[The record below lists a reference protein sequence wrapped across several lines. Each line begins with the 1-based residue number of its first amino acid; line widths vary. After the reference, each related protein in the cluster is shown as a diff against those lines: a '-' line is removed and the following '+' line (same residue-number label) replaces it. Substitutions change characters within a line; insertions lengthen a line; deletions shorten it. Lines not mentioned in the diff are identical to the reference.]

1 MVQRFGLPASLE
13 GVVFWDGC
21 RQAAHAA
28 PSLHQRLAK
37 AVPGRTTF
45 TTMKSLFLP
54 LAFAAV
60 APLASAELSVR
71 VLSATAPGTST
82 AQVVGQPGQRVL
94 LFISATEA
102 QTQISDLITLDINPL
117 RQLAAEVTLG
127 LTLNAQGTANF
138 SFATTQAL
146 TGGRLTFQAAA
157 LAPSP
162 EVSNICRATYLGAN
176 SLGPALGN
184 AVSAFGQ
191 AFALSDGRV
200 ALVGGAG
207 PVVSAFDPC
216 TQEVAP
222 IGLVPSAN
230 LFAARAQLADGRIL
244 VAGGIGAGGQPSTE
258 AYLFDPATAL
268 ATALPPLATPRLGA
282 AAVRRGDG
290 KILVTGGID
299 TTSFTDVAAF
309 FGAIE
314 NTTEL
319 FDPETSTFAPGPNM
333 PEPKAFHTATRLANN
348 AILVAGGLGVVQV
361 IGVPY
366 VSNLGYVSNTAGTS
380 FGALPKLFSTGRFLH
395 DATRLADGRVLL
407 SGGLTADLGGV
418 LKTGDFSQIAFTSIA
433 TTSLYSTSGLGSFAN
448 GPTLSAP
455 RALHSVAALN
465 NGRALL
471 SGGISGALDIG
482 AILSGTISLP
492 AAVST
497 TELVSTTAARL
508 GPTMSA
514 PRVGGVAL
522 GGAADG
528 RAYIFGGGPTSIELY
543 QP

>member
-1 MVQRFGLPASLE
+1 MRPIL
-13 GVVFWDGC
+13 
-21 RQAAHAA
+21 
-28 PSLHQRLAK
+28 
-37 AVPGRTTF
+37 
-45 TTMKSLFLP
+45 LP
-54 LAFAAV
+54 LAFAALS
-60 APLASAELSVR
+60 PLASAELSVR

-94 LFISATEA
+94 LFISATEG
-102 QTQISDLITLDINPL
+102 QTPISDLITLDINPL

-127 LTLNAQGTANF
+127 LTLGAQGTANF
-138 SFATTQAL
+138 SFATTEAL

-157 LAPSP
+157 LAPAP
-162 EVSNICRATYLGAN
+162 EVSNICRASYLSAN
-176 SLGPALGN
+176 SLGVAAGN
-184 AVSAFGQ
+184 AVSAFGD
-191 AFALSDGRV
+191 AFVLPDGRV

-207 PVVSAFDPC
+207 PVVTAWDPC
-216 TQEVAP
+216 TQQSAP
-222 IGLVPSAN
+222 IGILPSAN

-244 VAGGIGAGGQPSTE
+244 VAGGIGADGQPSTD
-258 AYLFDPATAL
+258 AFLWDPATAV

-282 AAVRRGDG
+282 AAVRRADG
-290 KILVTGGID
+290 RILVTGGID
-299 TTSFTDVAAF
+299 TTSFTDIAAF

-319 FDPETSTFAPGPNM
+319 FDPATNSFAPGPLM

-348 AILVAGGLGVVQV
+348 SLLVAGGLGVVQ
-361 IGVPY
+361 ILGVPY
-366 VSNLGYVSNTAGTS
+366 VSNLGYASNASGTS
-380 FGALPKLFSTGRFLH
+380 FSPLPKLFSTARFLH

-418 LKTGDFSQIAFTSIA
+418 LKTGDLTQIAFTSIA
-433 TTSLYSTSGLGSFAN
+433 TTSLYSTSGLGSFSN

-471 SGGISGALDIG
+471 AGGISGALDIG
-482 AILSGTISLP
+482 AILTGEINLP
-492 AAVST
+492 AAVAT
-497 TELVSTTAARL
+497 TELVSTSAARL
-508 GPTMSA
+508 GPTMAA
-514 PRVGGVAL
+514 PRVGAVAL

-528 RAYIFGGGPTSIELY
+528 RAYIFGGGPTNIELY

>member
-1 MVQRFGLPASLE
+1 MRHSILPFAL
-13 GVVFWDGC
+13 
-21 RQAAHAA
+21 AA
-28 PSLHQRLAK
+28 L
-37 AVPGRTTF
+37 
-45 TTMKSLFLP
+45 
-54 LAFAAV
+54 
-60 APLASAELSVR
+60 APLASADLSVR

-82 AQVVGQPGQRVL
+82 AQVLGQPGQRVL

-102 QTQISDLITLDINPL
+102 QTQIGDLITLDINPL

-127 LTLNAQGTANF
+127 LTLDAQGAANF

-146 TGGRLTFQAAA
+146 SGGRLTFQAAA
-157 LAPSP
+157 LAPTP
-162 EVSNICRATYLGAN
+162 EVSNICRATYLGSN
-176 SLGPALGN
+176 SLGAALGTT
-184 AVSAFGQ
+184 ASAFGQ
-191 AFALSDGRV
+191 AFALPDGRV
-200 ALVGGAG
+200 ALVGGIG
-207 PVVSAFDPC
+207 PIVSAFDPC

-230 LFAARAQLADGRIL
+230 LFAARAQLSDGRIL
-244 VAGGIGAGGQPSTE
+244 VAGGLGTNGQPSAE
-258 AYLFDPATAL
+258 AYLFDPATAV
-268 ATALPPLATPRLGA
+268 ATTLPPLATARLGA

-299 TTSFTDVAAF
+299 TTSFTDIAAF

-314 NTTEL
+314 ASTEL
-319 FDPETSTFAPGPNM
+319 FDPATNTFAPGPVM

-348 AILVAGGLGVVQV
+348 SILVTGGLGVVQV
-361 IGVPY
+361 LGVPY
-366 VSNLGYVSNTAGTS
+366 VSNLGYASNTAGSS
-380 FGALPKLFSTGRFLH
+380 FSVLPKLFSTGRFLH

-418 LKTGDFSQIAFTSIA
+418 LKSGDLSQIAFTSIA

-448 GPTLSAP
+448 GPTLAAP
-455 RALHSVAALN
+455 RALHAVAALN

-471 SGGISGALDIG
+471 AGGISGALDIG
-482 AILSGTISLP
+482 AILAGRISLP
-492 AAVST
+492 AAVAT

-508 GPTMSA
+508 GPTMEA
-514 PRVGGVAL
+514 PRVGGMAI

-528 RAYIFGGGPTSIELY
+528 RAYLFGGGPTSVELY